1 VKKEIV
7 SHKICLDGQSLRGI
21 AFNLG
26 LFPLL
31 EGPPHKVNSMPR
43 LSLDEKKNYV
53 ILDSIRNDYE
63 VDNVTKRIYQA
74 ILQGIKTSCHFP
86 SFSPHFKM

>member
-1 VKKEIV
+1 MFGW
-7 SHKICLDGQSLRGI
+7 SI
-21 AFNLG
+21 AKRDCIQFRAIPTTG
-26 LFPLL
+26 
-31 EGPPHKVNSMPR
+31 GPPYKVNSMPR

-74 ILQGIKTSCHFP
+74 ILQGIKTSCHFS